1 MDATKRR
8 FLDAEEMESTE
19 KLKESLEGEAFDG

>member
-1 MDATKRR
+1 MDATKRE

-19 KLKESLEGEAFDG
+19 KLNESLESEAFDG